1 MRDVGL
7 QQNVLNE
14 LKWEPSIHA
23 AEIGVAVKDGVVTLT
38 GTVDSYS
45 QKMAVEKAAKRVRGV
60 LAVAEEIEVRIPSA
74 TRRTDA
80 DIARAA
86 LNALQWH
93 IEVPD
98 ERIQVKV
105 EDGWVTLDGDVDWNF
120 QRDAAMDAVRDL
132 IGVRGVTSLINV
144 KPKVKVREIKA
155 EIGEAFK
162 RHAELDAHRITV
174 DATDGKV
181 TLSGKVHSWMERD
194 EAARI
199 AWAAPGVSTV
209 QNQISVS
216 P

>member
-209 QNQISVS
+209 QNHISVS

>member
-45 QKMAVEKAAKRVRGV
+45 QKLAVEKAAKRVRGV
-60 LAVAEEIEVRIPSA
+60 RAVAEEIEVRIPA
-74 TRRTDA
+74 ETKRNDA
-80 DIARAA
+80 DVARAA

-93 IEVPD
+93 IQVPD
-98 ERIQVKV
+98 ERIKVKV
-105 EDGWVTLDGDVDWNF
+105 EDGWVTLEGDVDWNF
-120 QRDAAMDAVRDL
+120 QRDAAMDAVREL

-144 KPKVKVREIKA
+144 KPQVKVREIKA
-155 EIGEAFK
+155 EISEAFK
-162 RHAELDAHRITV
+162 RHAELDANRITV
-174 DATDGKV
+174 DAADGKV
-181 TLSGKVHSWMERD
+181 TLSGKVHSWTERD

-209 QNQISVS
+209 QNHISVS
-216 P
+216 L